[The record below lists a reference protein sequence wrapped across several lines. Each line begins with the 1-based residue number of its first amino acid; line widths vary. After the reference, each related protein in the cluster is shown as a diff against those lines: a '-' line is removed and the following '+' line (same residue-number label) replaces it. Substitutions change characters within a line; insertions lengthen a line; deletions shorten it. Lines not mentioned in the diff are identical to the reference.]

1 MLGTIRFRDGSVTVG
16 RARAVARRA
25 ADWFTQAEHDLELA
39 EIAAAAGR
47 HEWACFAAQQAAEK
61 AVKALHLHLGQ
72 VVWGHAVTR
81 LLEELPLVVPEA
93 LRDAARRVDA
103 YYIASRHPDAF
114 VEGPPARYFGPRQSE
129 EAIGYA
135 RAILEFVRTQMAE
148 SRRDPPGGRELGA

>member
-1 MLGTIRFRDGSVTVG
+1 M
-16 RARAVARRA
+16 ARRA

-81 LLEELPLVVPEA
+81 LLEELPLAVPEA
-93 LRDAARRVDA
+93 LRDAARRLDA
-103 YYIASRHPDAF
+103 YYIAPRYPDAF

>member
-1 MLGTIRFRDGSVTVG
+1 M
-16 RARAVARRA
+16 ARRA
-25 ADWFTQAEHDLELA
+25 ADWLVQAEHDLELA

-72 VVWGHAVTR
+72 VVWGHAITR
-81 LLEELPLVVPEA
+81 LLEELPVPVPEM
-93 LRDAARRVDA
+93 LRDAARRLDA
-103 YYIASRHPDAF
+103 YYIAPRYPDAF

-135 RAILEFVRTQMAE
+135 RAILEFVRSAMA
-148 SRRDPPGGRELGA
+148 